1 MQVFPRKETQTTPP
15 ESVHVSSHRVRQTSM
30 DLTKEKKELQSH
42 VLAMQDILDT
52 TLNTSEVRGKEIE
65 RLKEEVQRLD
75 SIMTSSV
82 SAEKLAGSKNR
93 ELERKV
99 LQRDENIRNLEQK
112 LRISE
117 EQRSQTTKI
126 LDERTAELKGA
137 QAFLT
142 TADQHSGADI
152 IKMPESLNAEIFQ
165 ASAMMAARKEIERLK
180 EEVQRL
186 DSIMTSTA
194 AAEEL
199 AGSKNRELEKKVLQ
213 QDENIRNL
221 EQKLRVSEEQR
232 SQTTK
237 MLDERTAELKG
248 AQAFLTTDQHSG
260 ADIIKIPESL
270 NAEILQASAMMAAKK
285 EIERLKEEVRRLDS
299 IVTSTLSAEEL
310 AGRKIREL
318 EKKVSQQDKNIR
330 NLEQKLRISEEQCS
344 QKTKMLDETTAELKG
359 AQAFLTTADRYSE
372 DDIIKMAESLNA
384 EIFSS
389 ISDDGRTA
397 RGCPCHRGFRTA
409 QRVYAEIQKI
419 SRTQPKRNRIAAIR
433 PLGNQIQGNS
443 RRSFTTS
450 VGISGVFHCVVCS

>member
-52 TLNTSEVRGKEIE
+52 TLNTSEAARKKIE

-75 SIMTSSV
+75 SIVTSTV
-82 SAEKLAGSKNR
+82 AAEELAGSKNR
-93 ELERKV
+93 ELEKKV
-99 LQRDENIRNLEQK
+99 LQQDENIRNLEQK

-117 EQRSQTTKI
+117 EQRLQTTKI

-152 IKMPESLNAEIFQ
+152 IKMAESWNAENFQ

-213 QDENIRNL
+213 QDEIWSRNCASPRNNAHERRKCWTR
-221 EQKLRVSEEQR
+221 EQ
-232 SQTTK
+232 
-237 MLDERTAELKG
+237 
-248 AQAFLTTDQHSG
+248 
-260 ADIIKIPESL
+260 
-270 NAEILQASAMMAAKK
+270 
-285 EIERLKEEVRRLDS
+285 
-299 IVTSTLSAEEL
+299 LSS
-310 AGRKIREL
+310 RE
-318 EKKVSQQDKNIR
+318 
-330 NLEQKLRISEEQCS
+330 
-344 QKTKMLDETTAELKG
+344 
-359 AQAFLTTADRYSE
+359 
-372 DDIIKMAESLNA
+372 
-384 EIFSS
+384 
-389 ISDDGRTA
+389 
-397 RGCPCHRGFRTA
+397 
-409 QRVYAEIQKI
+409 
-419 SRTQPKRNRIAAIR
+419 PKR
-433 PLGNQIQGNS
+433 S
-443 RRSFTTS
+443 
-450 VGISGVFHCVVCS
+450 